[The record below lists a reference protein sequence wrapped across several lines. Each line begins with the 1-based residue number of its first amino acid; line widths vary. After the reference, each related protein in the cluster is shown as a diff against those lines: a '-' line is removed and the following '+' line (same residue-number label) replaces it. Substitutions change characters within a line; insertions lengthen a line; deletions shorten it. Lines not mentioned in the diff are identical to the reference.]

1 MFKSIKTST
10 KVLVLGFVIV
20 TFVVMN
26 VAINYSITKEFGFVF
41 DAPIVISI
49 GVLLLCALIV
59 STIYNNKMLLQL
71 RRIYKYI
78 KNIKD

>member
-41 DAPIVISI
+41 CSYEVLSI
-49 GVLLLCALIV
+49 DV
-59 STIYNNKMLLQL
+59 SCNWEY
-71 RRIYKYI
+71 YPAE
-78 KNIKD
+78 